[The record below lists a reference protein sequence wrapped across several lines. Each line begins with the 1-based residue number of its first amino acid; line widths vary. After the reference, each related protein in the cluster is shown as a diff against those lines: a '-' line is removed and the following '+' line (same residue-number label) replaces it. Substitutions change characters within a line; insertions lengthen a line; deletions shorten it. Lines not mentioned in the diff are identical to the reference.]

1 MTEGNGHVI
10 DPDGAARRALQAAVA
25 ERGPQVLSDPDIM
38 DRIGPGPLAG
48 LPGEAVLIGSA
59 ARADVPAMLRERIPA
74 LGNYGAIQSVAA
86 TLADVQSLE
95 LAACLWV
102 VREFARALGLIAPGS
117 QPVAASGPP
126 QGGDLSG
133 RGAGQE
139 AGGAGQEAGGPG
151 GTAVPPGIPESAEP
165 PPTGAPP
172 ASAPPPGSRRPGRNA
187 LGIAA
192 AIALVA
198 VYLGVAAVAHLSP
211 FPAKTAASTSS
222 QGRSQGN
229 AAQATPD
236 ASPDAAPDS
245 DPSPPSAFQT
255 LLNMIP
261 GNVQGQDN
269 CTNDGTK
276 VGATAVAEC
285 ARIQDLAAVTIFY
298 YLFSSQGA
306 LNSGFSAFLK
316 SVDFTKGSA
325 SCTNASNVF
334 VDFVVQCEG
343 GFTSTSPAMA
353 GSVAEYTNS
362 NNDPIIVSS
371 DNQQLVMAIMVGTN
385 DGDLLAYWKQLQW
398 ITTSG

>member
-25 ERGPQVLSDPDIM
+25 ERGPQVLSDPGIV

-86 TLADVQSLE
+86 TLADAQSLE

-102 VREFARALGLIAPGS
+102 VREFARALGLIAPGGS
-117 QPVAASGPP
+117 QPGAASGPP
-126 QGGDLSG
+126 PGGDLSG
-133 RGAGQE
+133 R
-139 AGGAGQEAGGPG
+139 GAGQEAGGPG

-165 PPTGAPP
+165 PPAGAPP

-229 AAQATPD
+229 AARATPD

-245 DPSPPSAFQT
+245 DPGPPSAFQT

-298 YLFSSQGA
+298 YLFSSQGT

-316 SVDFTKGSA
+316 SVNFTKGSA
-325 SCTNASNVF
+325 SCTNASSEF

-353 GSVAEYTNS
+353 GRVAEYTNS
-362 NNDPIIVSS
+362 SNDPIIVSS